1 MKDQEMYINLN
12 DLMISLKVSR
22 IYIYIYIYILKRYE

>member
-22 IYIYIYIYILKRYE
+22 IYIYIKKDE